1 METIDE
7 RKREVLL
14 AVVQGHIKATVPVGS
29 KTLSSEKLSMLS
41 LSPAT
46 IRNTMAELDDLGY
59 ITQPHTSA
67 GRLPTDK
74 GYRYFIENLMTTR
87 KLAANEKARIDR
99 ILRSQTS
106 RADTLLETTSTIIS
120 SFSSNAALVMLPR
133 ISNVVVSKFYFLKVS
148 PLQIQVVLKTSVA
161 RVINLIVE
169 PAEEWSETE
178 LIELSNFMNLEYT
191 GQSLRRIRHNLKME
205 IKRKKSRIKKL
216 TARAL
221 ALQEMLMDQ
230 QLGEELI
237 ISGATKVFDQ
247 PEFKQDAE
255 KLKKLFNALSEK
267 KRLIELLDKCL
278 DSEKVEVNIGS
289 ELGYDGFND
298 CSLVTA
304 NCGRDSNWDGA
315 LGVIGPRRMDYAYV
329 FSLLEYLTSALRKV
343 SRLA

>member
-7 RKREVLL
+7 RKSEVLL
-14 AVVQGHIKATVPVGS
+14 AVVQSHIKATVPVGS
-29 KTLSSEKLSMLS
+29 KTLSSEKLSMLH

-67 GRLPTDK
+67 GRLPTDM
-74 GYRYFIENLMTTR
+74 GYRYFVEKLMTKR
-87 KLAANEKARIDR
+87 KLANKEKAKIDK
-99 ILRSQTS
+99 IMQSEKG
-106 RADTLLETTSTIIS
+106 RAGGLLEATSKIIS

-133 ISNVVVSKFYFLKVS
+133 ISDVVVSKFYFLKVS

-161 RVINLIVE
+161 RVINLIIE
-169 PAEEWSETE
+169 PAEIWSETE
-178 LIELSNFMNLEYT
+178 LIELSNFMNQEYS
-191 GQSLRRIRHNLKME
+191 GQSLRRIRQNLKME
-205 IKRKKSRIKKL
+205 IKLKKTRIKKL
-216 TARAL
+216 RARAL
-221 ALQEMLMDQ
+221 ALQEMLLEQ

-237 ISGATKVFDQ
+237 ISGATKFFDQ

-267 KRLIELLDKCL
+267 KRLIGLLDKCL
-278 DSEKVEVNIGS
+278 DSEKVGVNIGS
-289 ELGYDGFND
+289 ELGYDGFSD

-329 FSLLEYLTSALRKV
+329 FSLLDYLTSALRKV
-343 SRLA
+343 SRQV

>member
-7 RKREVLL
+7 RKSEVLL
-14 AVVQGHIKATVPVGS
+14 AVVQSHIKASVPVGS
-29 KTLSSEKLSMLS
+29 KTLSSEKLSSLR

-46 IRNTMAELDDLGY
+46 IRNTMAELDEMGY
-59 ITQPHTSA
+59 IIQPHTSA

-74 GYRYFIENLMTTR
+74 GYRYFVEKLMTRR
-87 KLAANEKARIDR
+87 KLAKNEKTRIDK
-99 ILRSQTS
+99 ILQIETA
-106 RADTLLETTSTIIS
+106 RADSLLEATSTIIS

-133 ISNVVVSKFYFLKVS
+133 LSDVVVSKFYFIKVS
-148 PLQIQVVLKTSVA
+148 RLQIQVVLKTSVG

-169 PAEEWSETE
+169 PAEVWSETE

-191 GQSLRRIRHNLKME
+191 GQSLRRIRQNLKTD
-205 IKRKKSRIKKL
+205 INRKKSRIKKL
-216 TARAL
+216 RARAL
-221 ALQEMLMDQ
+221 ALQDMLMQQ

-237 ISGATKVFDQ
+237 ISGATKIFDQ

-289 ELGYDGFND
+289 ELGYEGFSD

-304 NCGRDSNWDGA
+304 NCGRDSNWDGT

-343 SRLA
+343 SRQA

>member
-1 METIDE
+1 MSTIDE

-14 AVVQGHIKATVPVGS
+14 AVVQSHIKATVPVGS
-29 KTLSSEKLSMLS
+29 KTLSSEKLSSLG

-46 IRNTMAELDDLGY
+46 IRNSMAELDEMGF

-74 GYRYFIENLMTTR
+74 GYRYFVENLMTRR
-87 KLAANEKARIDR
+87 KLAKSEKARIDK
-99 ILRSQTS
+99 ILKTQTA
-106 RADTLLETTSTIIS
+106 RADSLLEATSTIIS

-133 ISNVVVSKFYFLKVS
+133 MSDVVVSKFYFIKVS
-148 PLQIQVVLKTSVA
+148 QFQIQVVLKTSVG

-169 PAEEWSETE
+169 PAEEWSDSE

-191 GQSLRRIRHNLKME
+191 GQSLRKIRHNLKVE
-205 IKRKKSRIKKL
+205 IKRNKTRIKKL
-216 TARAL
+216 RARAL
-221 ALQEMLMDQ
+221 ALQEMLLEQ
-230 QLGEELI
+230 QPGEELI
-237 ISGATKVFDQ
+237 ITGTTQFFDQ

-289 ELGYDGFND
+289 ELGYDGFSD

-329 FSLLEYLTSALRKV
+329 FSLLEYLTSALRNV
-343 SRLA
+343 SRQA